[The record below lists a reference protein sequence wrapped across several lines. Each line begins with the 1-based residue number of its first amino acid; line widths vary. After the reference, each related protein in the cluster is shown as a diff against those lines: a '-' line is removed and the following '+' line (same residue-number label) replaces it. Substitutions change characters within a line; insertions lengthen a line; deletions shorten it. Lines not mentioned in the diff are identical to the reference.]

1 MGRVALGA
9 TDLSFEDSFYTSDW
23 RGMQLSTA
31 SFGSTQSPTNLS
43 LCGFLN
49 YHITPHGIGTNYNS
63 PPSTNYSVNTYC
75 KSKGYSYYF
84 KLINTTNQTIRVDN
98 PAGSTTTTPTGGY
111 PWSTSSSTGVIN
123 VTNFAISDTTEY
135 VRIRAT
141 AGSGYSW
148 SGWYTAAGPGG
159 SVITTSADY
168 NATYSFTTVINNMS
182 WYARNVAAPTYWST
196 SVGNGATPTIACYS
210 PGGGYTIYFS
220 GTQGAKTFNTVA
232 GPVYINTSP
241 VQESPNQYYSQGA
254 KVRFYNAATNNFGP
268 QAFCPSV

>member
-9 TDLSFEDSFYTSDW
+9 TNLSFEDSFYTSDW

-31 SFGSTQSPTNLS
+31 SFGSAQSPTNLS

-49 YHITPHGIGTNYNS
+49 YNITPHGIGTNTDD
-63 PPSTNYSVNTYC
+63 PGTGYSCNTYT

-84 KLINTTNQTIRVDN
+84 RLFNTTNQTIRVDN
-98 PAGSTTTTPTGGY
+98 PAGGTTTQPTGGF
-111 PWSTSSSTGVIN
+111 PWSTSSSSGVIN
-123 VTNFAISDTTEY
+123 VTNFAISDTTSY

-141 AGSGYSW
+141 AGAGYSW
-148 SGWYTAAGPGG
+148 SGWYTAASGG

-168 NATYSFTTVINNMS
+168 NATYSFTTVINNNA

-196 SVGNGATPTIACYS
+196 SVGNGANATIACYS

-220 GTQGAKTFNTVA
+220 GTQGAKSFNTVA

-241 VQESPNQYYSQGA
+241 QTESPNQYYAQGTY
-254 KVRFYNAATNNFGP
+254 VRFYNAATNNFGP
-268 QAFCPSV
+268 QAFCPFV